1 MRRAARARLLS
12 VGRLLLFGRR
22 LLGRQSWS
30 AAVGGV
36 EPRHRFTEVADAR
49 VAAAVAMALEDA
61 DEAEEFFHT
70 DQDWKTVKLTVWPVV
85 SWPRV
90 NPMNAEYSASEWSD
104 A

>member
-36 EPRHRFTEVADAR
+36 EPRHRFPEVADAR
-49 VAAAVAMALEDA
+49 VAAAVAAALEEA
-61 DEAEEFFHT
+61 DEVFHRVFL
-70 DQDWKTVKLTVWPVV
+70 QICRGWLSPVSVHIFVANQKVCKLDP
-85 SWPRV
+85 
-90 NPMNAEYSASEWSD
+90 
-104 A
+104 